1 MSDSSISPAATAPS
15 DEAAEVLGGLI
26 TDGEVAPE
34 PPLPV
39 EEGPRRGLLIGLA
52 ALAGVA
58 LLWMLFRAVP
68 DEASTS
74 PPADRSRAEV
84 ERMADAAEP
93 AWMQAVKP
101 GGSQAGGGGIVPPPF
116 NPHGSGNGEALA
128 VDTAAGGVAS
138 GDGRGSGRGEE
149 DPRREAF
156 RTALRSRPVLAQFS
170 TAGPSAASQAAENS
184 AVPSLSAMEAEA
196 IAQAIRRSEAASPGG
211 ALPGTGTGTGTG
223 TVPGADLPAGAGSSP
238 GTSAPAVLIG
248 RSGGAGR
255 GGLLLPAGTVIEG
268 QLHTEVNSDLPGSVI
283 GIVTRDVFDADQR
296 VVVIPRHSW
305 LVGTYESDVATGQV
319 RLVVRWTSLRF
330 PDGERFDLPL
340 LRTGDPTG
348 ASGLPGR
355 VNNHYGRIFGH
366 ALLTSFIGAGGILID
381 RSESGQNPS
390 ARGAVAEATAQ
401 QMLQTSSEV
410 TRRNLAIKP
419 TIVVPRLTRFSILLD
434 RDLLFVRGAAGA
446 GTGR

>member
-1 MSDSSISPAATAPS
+1 MSEPSIPPAANAPA
-15 DEAAEVLGGLI
+15 DEAAEVLGDLI
-26 TDGEVAPE
+26 TDGEVAAD

-93 AWMQAVKP
+93 GWMQAVEP
-101 GGSQAGGGGIVPPPF
+101 AGSQAGGGGIVPPPF
-116 NPHGSGNGEALA
+116 DPYGSGNVEVPAT
-128 VDTAAGGVAS
+128 DTAAGGVAS
-138 GDGRGSGRGEE
+138 GDGEDSGRGQE

-170 TAGPSAASQAAENS
+170 TVGASPVSQAPENS

-196 IAQAIRRSEAASPGG
+196 MAEAIRRSGAASPGG
-211 ALPGTGTGTGTG
+211 ALPGTGTGM
-223 TVPGADLPAGAGSSP
+223 VPGAGADIPAGAGISP
-238 GTSAPAVLIG
+238 RASTPAVLIG
-248 RSGGAGR
+248 RSAGAGR
-255 GGLLLPAGTVIEG
+255 GELLLPAGTVIEG

-283 GIVTRDVFDADQR
+283 GIVTRDVFDAEQR

-319 RLVVRWTSLRF
+319 RLVVRWTTLRF

-340 LRTGDPTG
+340 LQTGDPTG

-446 GTGR
+446 GTDR

>member
-1 MSDSSISPAATAPS
+1 MSDSAIPPAADAPS
-15 DEAAEVLGGLI
+15 DEAAEALRGLI
-26 TDGEVAPE
+26 TDGEVASE

-52 ALAGVA
+52 ALAGVS

-93 AWMQAVKP
+93 GWMQAVEP
-101 GGSQAGGGGIVPPPF
+101 ARPQAGGGGIVPPPF
-116 NPHGSGNGEALA
+116 DPYGSGNGEGPAT
-128 VDTAAGGVAS
+128 DTAAGGVAS
-138 GDGRGSGRGEE
+138 GDGEDFGRGEE

-170 TAGPSAASQAAENS
+170 TAGPSAASQAPENS
-184 AVPSLSAMEAEA
+184 AVPLLSAMEAEA
-196 IAQAIRRSEAASPGG
+196 MAEAIRRSEAASPGG
-211 ALPGTGTGTGTG
+211 TLTGTGTG
-223 TVPGADLPAGAGSSP
+223 TVPGADIPAGAGTSP

-283 GIVTRDVFDADQR
+283 GIVTRDVFDAEQR

-319 RLVVRWTSLRF
+319 RLVVRWTTLRF
-330 PDGERFDLPL
+330 PGGERFDLPL

-381 RSESGQNPS
+381 RSEPGQNPS

-434 RDLLFVRGAAGA
+434 RDLLFVQGPAGA